1 MEMRNET
8 ASTPERFRMQMR
20 EAFQKVATGYRV
32 MRLRRNSFVYT
43 SGQQDSTIY
52 YIVSGQVKL
61 LMPSPEGR
69 ECFLAVRTA
78 GDIFGELC
86 LSGQTMRF
94 ETAITMKDTMVKQIP
109 HRIFLAYLKNESM
122 IDGLVQYLTVRIAE
136 QQEVITTLT
145 TLKSEQRL
153 ARMLIRL
160 SRVLGRNQSCGT
172 CIQQRMSQEELAK
185 MVGTTRTRI
194 GIFLKRFR
202 DLGLIHS
209 TREGCIVINEAGLK
223 NFLERDASLDDDD
236 LHIAVATADCPAEEF
251 STGASRC
258 GCIPA
263 KLNY

>member
-1 MEMRNET
+1 MVRQVPHRN
-8 ASTPERFRMQMR
+8 
-20 EAFQKVATGYRV
+20 
-32 MRLRRNSFVYT
+32 
-43 SGQQDSTIY
+43 
-52 YIVSGQVKL
+52 
-61 LMPSPEGR
+61 
-69 ECFLAVRTA
+69 FLA
-78 GDIFGELC
+78 
-86 LSGQTMRF
+86 Q
-94 ETAITMKDTMVKQIP
+94 
-109 HRIFLAYLKNESM
+109 LKNESM

-172 CIQQRMSQEELAK
+172 CIAQRMSQEELAK

-209 TREGCIVINEAGLK
+209 TQEGCIVINEAGLR
-223 NFLERDASLDDDD
+223 NFLEKDGSLDDDE
-236 LHIAVATADCPAEEF
+236 LHIAVAAASGPAEKF
-251 STGASRC
+251 SAASAMC

-263 KLNY
+263 KLGY